1 MEGRI
6 ADYLERFGLAEL
18 IPVGLQH
25 AMQLKAFRAG
35 ERLFSQG
42 EKADT
47 VYFLVEGKLKISML
61 SPEGKRLILAFKTP
75 FDIVGDIEYIQHCPF
90 INTVE
95 AVMDTVVI
103 HIPNG
108 VLQKEMADNT
118 AWLQFLLETITRKFE
133 VKSRAMNFNL
143 LYSVDV
149 RVASYLLSMTPA
161 KPARIYTNR
170 RVSNGSWNIISFI
183 RRHSRLPA
191 EHIQCKRQ
199 KASQRVVN
207 HCACPRA
214 WICRILRHWH
224 RGGRRW
230 VIPFPS
236 GAVVLV

>member
-6 ADYLERFGLAEL
+6 GDYLERFGLAEL
-18 IPVGLQH
+18 FPEGLQH

-42 EKADT
+42 DKADT

-95 AVMDTVVI
+95 AVMDTMVI
-103 HIPNG
+103 RIPNG
-108 VLQKEMADNT
+108 VLQTEMADNT

-133 VKSRAMNFNL
+133 MKSRAMNFNL

-149 RVASYLLSMTPA
+149 RVASYLLSMTPE
-161 KPARIYTNR
+161 KPVIDSTSLVDMADLIGTSYRHLNR
-170 RVSNGSWNIISFI
+170 VLQQLQRNGWIMK
-183 RRHSRLPA
+183 
-191 EHIQCKRQ
+191 KRGTITLLDREALLRQ
-199 KASQRVVN
+199 ASQN
-207 HCACPRA
+207 
-214 WICRILRHWH
+214 IYE
-224 RGGRRW
+224 
-230 VIPFPS
+230 
-236 GAVVLV
+236 